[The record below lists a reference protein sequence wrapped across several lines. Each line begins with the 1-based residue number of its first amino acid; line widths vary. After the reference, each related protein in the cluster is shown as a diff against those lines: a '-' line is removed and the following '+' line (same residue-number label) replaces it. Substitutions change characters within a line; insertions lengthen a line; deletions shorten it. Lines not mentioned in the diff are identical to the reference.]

1 MGRCMV
7 VRTTYYSP
15 ARAAGIVRHRNPS
28 ISRRHR
34 TGRHDKVYV
43 VWHQLIDHPES
54 YQESSSTAM
63 FAYTMIT
70 GVKSLGF
77 YLKRPTQK
85 GNPHGQAPVLW
96 RVNALL
102 RM

>member
-1 MGRCMV
+1 
-7 VRTTYYSP
+7 
-15 ARAAGIVRHRNPS
+15 
-28 ISRRHR
+28 
-34 TGRHDKVYV
+34 
-43 VWHQLIDHPES
+43 
-54 YQESSSTAM
+54 M